1 MVNCLTV
8 ISIYKTTKMNYY
20 YYTKDGIPDY
30 SKSHVVY
37 MNFAVLHV
45 MQIILV
51 PGEKSSCLN
60 KNSPI
65 FNHLAECKL

>member
-1 MVNCLTV
+1 MVNYLTV
-8 ISIYKTTKMNYY
+8 ISIYKTTKMNYYYY

-51 PGEKSSCLN
+51 PG
-60 KNSPI
+60 
-65 FNHLAECKL
+65 

>member
-1 MVNCLTV
+1 MVNYLTV
-8 ISIYKTTKMNYY
+8 ISIYKTTKMNYYY

-51 PGEKSSCLN
+51 PG
-60 KNSPI
+60 
-65 FNHLAECKL
+65 